1 MVVKCELCG
10 GATAIRTGQKYHYI
24 ECGLDNIYLE
34 NIEFRVCESCGV
46 VTPRISRILDL
57 HTTIAR
63 AVALQPYPLS
73 GPEVRFL
80 RKQLGMKAREW
91 TVRLRV
97 DHTTLSR
104 WENGEQKIGPQSD
117 ALIRLLYFRILE
129 EREGRMI
136 SEPVTEKIAATS
148 EERVPNPVV
157 YVNMNDSNIYSY
169 HCPQ

>member
-10 GATAIRTGQKYHYI
+10 GATAIQTGQKYHYI

-34 NIEFRVCESCGV
+34 NIELRVCESCGAA
-46 VTPRISRILDL
+46 TPRIPRILNL
-57 HTTIAR
+57 HATIAR
-63 AVALQPYPLS
+63 AIALQPYPLS
-73 GPEVRFL
+73 GPEARFL

-91 TVRLRV
+91 AIRLRV

-129 EREGRMI
+129 ERKGQMI

-148 EERVPNPVV
+148 EERVQNPVV
-157 YVNMNDSNIYSY
+157 YVNMNDSNVYSY